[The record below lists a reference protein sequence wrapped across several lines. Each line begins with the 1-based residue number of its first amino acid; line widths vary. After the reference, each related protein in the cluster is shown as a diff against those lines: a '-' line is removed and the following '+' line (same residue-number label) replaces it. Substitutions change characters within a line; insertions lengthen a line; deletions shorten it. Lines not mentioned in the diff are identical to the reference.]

1 MLHFQTEAG
10 PRTGKK
16 SPQSHDCPCLNP
28 ASFRVDCRAFC
39 GALLVGLWK
48 WPSAQILGDGA
59 RVCGTH
65 DSSRESEAT
74 GQLGDRV
81 PVDAA
86 FDFLD
91 AQVSQDCI
99 LFESGKS
106 RTSRFNECGAA
117 SEKINDE
124 CVGGGDSGHQPEY
137 KRCGMMRRSA
147 GVCNQRAHCHDH
159 SRSNIGAHPCE
170 LPRRSVAG
178 RILARGRD
186 KTTFGRYS

>member
-1 MLHFQTEAG
+1 VSIVVL
-10 PRTGKK
+10 
-16 SPQSHDCPCLNP
+16 
-28 ASFRVDCRAFC
+28 FC
-39 GALLVGLWK
+39 GVLLVGLWK
-48 WPSAQILGDGA
+48 WPSAQISGDGA

-65 DSSRESEAT
+65 ESSRESEAT

-124 CVGGGDSGHQPEY
+124 CVGVEIADISRNIRG
-137 KRCGMMRRSA
+137 A
-147 GVCNQRAHCHDH
+147 G
-159 SRSNIGAHPCE
+159 
-170 LPRRSVAG
+170 
-178 RILARGRD
+178 
-186 KTTFGRYS
+186 